1 MKFGTFCLEFC
12 QKKSLNLFTRKLN
25 GKNPDWTEDRE
36 NYDQV
41 SPVHENLR
49 KSTSTATTKVRP
61 NYDQGGQKKFLKS
74 LFLLKGGPIQKIAF
88 TGVNKF

>member
-1 MKFGTFCLEFC
+1 MDRLGRSFSCL
-12 QKKSLNLFTRKLN
+12 KWKSLNLVTRKPN
-25 GKNPDWTEDRE
+25 AKNPNWTEDRE

-61 NYDQGGQKKFLKS
+61 NYDQGGQKIENFKL
-74 LFLLKGGPIQKIAF
+74 
-88 TGVNKF
+88 